1 MKPSRYY
8 RLTQAMQILSGAI
21 MASSVLFSAARA
33 HETASG
39 MIFDARCCRGNSVTG
54 DCQPI
59 PASSV
64 KPIAGGLQI
73 TLAPGDH
80 PLVTRVHV
88 FQIEQG
94 KVLPSTDGRYYACL
108 WPSEDHLQCL
118 YAPPTGF

>member
-1 MKPSRYY
+1 MLR
-8 RLTQAMQILSGAI
+8 
-21 MASSVLFSAARA
+21 SAAVTA
-33 HETASG
+33 LSIGLGGGLAYLAVGPAWPHQTASG
-39 MIFDARCCRGNSVTG
+39 MIFDARCCRGNSITG

-64 KPIAGGLQI
+64 TPIDGGLQI